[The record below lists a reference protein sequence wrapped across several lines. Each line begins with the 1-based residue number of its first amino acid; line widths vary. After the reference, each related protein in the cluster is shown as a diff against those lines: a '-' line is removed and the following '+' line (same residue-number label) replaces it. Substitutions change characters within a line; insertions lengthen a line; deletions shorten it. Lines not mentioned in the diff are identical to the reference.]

1 MSDPLCNHLVLWKE
15 ILSIPTTAAKQ
26 RNEINKNKK
35 FILLSKKNL
44 FIKELNFPNRVL
56 YYSCYISNYEPKNV
70 RKDLQS
76 FNFTSVMLD
85 VIFY

>member
-1 MSDPLCNHLVLWKE
+1 MSVPLCNHLLVWKE
-15 ILSIPTTAAKQ
+15 ILSIPTTAVKQ

-56 YYSCYISNYEPKNV
+56 YYSCYISNYTKKSEERPTM
-70 RKDLQS
+70 
-76 FNFTSVMLD
+76 F
-85 VIFY
+85 